1 MDIKKALNTLVARV
15 DLSTEEMIEVMR
27 IVMTGG
33 ATPAQIG
40 GFLVALRMKG
50 ETLDE
55 ITGAAM
61 VMRELAT
68 PVDIQA
74 DYLVDTC
81 GTGGDGAN
89 LFNVSTASAFVVA
102 AAGGRVAKHGN
113 RSVSSSTG
121 SADVLEA
128 AGIKLDITAE
138 QVARCV
144 REIGVG
150 FMFAPAHH
158 SAMKHAIGPRKELG
172 MRTIF
177 NMLGPITNPA
187 NVKRQVIGVFNGA
200 LCKPM
205 AEVLARLG
213 SEHVMV
219 VHAKDGLDEI
229 SLATE
234 TQVAEL
240 KDGVIREYTIKPEDF
255 GIQSKSLIGLSVSNA
270 EDSLLLIKD
279 ALGNRRGQYAEKAAD
294 IITLNA
300 GAAIYV
306 SGVVDTFADGV
317 EMARDAIGSSL
328 AGEKI
333 RELAAF
339 TQYL

>member
-1 MDIKKALNTLVARV
+1 
-15 DLSTEEMIEVMR
+15 
-27 IVMTGG
+27 
-33 ATPAQIG
+33 
-40 GFLVALRMKG
+40 
-50 ETLDE
+50 
-55 ITGAAM
+55 
-61 VMRELAT
+61 
-68 PVDIQA
+68 
-74 DYLVDTC
+74 
-81 GTGGDGAN
+81 
-89 LFNVSTASAFVVA
+89 
-102 AAGGRVAKHGN
+102 
-113 RSVSSSTG
+113 
-121 SADVLEA
+121 VLEA

-158 SAMKHAIGPRKELG
+158 SAMRHAIGPCKELG

-177 NMLGPITNPA
+177 NMLGPMTNPA
-187 NVKRQVIGVFNGA
+187 NVKRQVIGVFNGE

-205 AEVLARLG
+205 AEVLGRLG

-219 VHAKDGLDEI
+219 VHARDGLDEI

-240 KDGVIREYTIKPEDF
+240 KNGEIREYTIKPEDF
-255 GIQSKSLIGLSVSNA
+255 GMQSKSLIGLSVSNA
-270 EDSLLLIKD
+270 EDSLLLIRD

-294 IITLNA
+294 IIALNA

-306 SGVVDTFADGV
+306 SGVASSLSDGV

-339 TQYL
+339 TQYLQ